1 LVRTLVVILVLLQLR
16 HGAILDARQE
26 EMILGFAHGPIAH
39 AINNVEKAKSGKLS
53 IFSHFILDE
62 KTFFSI
68 FYFNFLCFKNVQLGL
83 CLVSSFFLIF

>member
-62 KTFFSI
+62 KHFFH
-68 FYFNFLCFKNVQLGL
+68 FLF
-83 CLVSSFFLIF
+83 